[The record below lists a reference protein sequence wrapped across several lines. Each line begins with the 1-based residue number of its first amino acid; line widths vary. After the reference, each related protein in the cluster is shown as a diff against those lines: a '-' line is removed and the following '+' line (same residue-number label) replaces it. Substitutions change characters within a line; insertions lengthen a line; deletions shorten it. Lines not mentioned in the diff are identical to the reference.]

1 MQSLGEGRYLME
13 IKPFEKISIV
23 GAGTMGA
30 QIGSQCAI
38 QGYPVQIFSRSEKTL
53 LQAAQSHSSELEKR
67 LDDRQLTSDEKETI
81 TSRIQFNTNLKQV
94 VSEADLVIENG
105 TRKQLRGYTA
115 YNIVTLNNPGA
126 LI

>member
-1 MQSLGEGRYLME
+1 
-13 IKPFEKISIV
+13 
-23 GAGTMGA
+23 
-30 QIGSQCAI
+30 
-38 QGYPVQIFSRSEKTL
+38 
-53 LQAAQSHSSELEKR
+53 LEKR

-105 TRKQLRGYTA
+105 TRKQLSGYTA

-126 LI
+126 LL